1 MHVCNPPDLLFLI
14 ALVLKLRGSRFIFDH
29 HDLVPELFR
38 SRFPTGSALFY
49 RLSLALE
56 RMTFAAADAVISTNE
71 SYRRVAIERGRR
83 DPARVYVVRNGP
95 DLSRF
100 VPLEPEP
107 ALKHGKRHLACYV
120 GIMGFQDGLDYAIR
134 AMAYLRDS
142 LGRADVHAAFI
153 GAGDAFEASVALAH
167 QLGLDDAVD
176 FTGFLPDAEIQRYL
190 STADVCLAPEPKTP
204 LNDVSTMIKIMEYM
218 AMGRPIVSFDLDE
231 TRVSAGD
238 AAVYAPAN
246 DEREFARL
254 IAELLDDPDR
264 RTRMG
269 EIGRKRVEGELSWQV
284 SARNLIRVY
293 EQVLT
298 RRA

>member
-1 MHVCNPPDLLFLI
+1 M
-14 ALVLKLRGSRFIFDH
+14 
-29 HDLVPELFR
+29 PELFR

-49 RLSLALE
+49 RLSLVLE

-176 FTGFLPDAEIQRYL
+176 FTGFLPDAEIQRTFL
-190 STADVCLAPEPKTP
+190 DGRRAPGTRAEDAPERRLHHDQDHGVHGHGTP
-204 LNDVSTMIKIMEYM
+204 HRLVRPRRDPRV
-218 AMGRPIVSFDLDE
+218 GRRRRRLRPRE
-231 TRVSAGD
+231 RRAG
-238 AAVYAPAN
+238 VRPA
-246 DEREFARL
+246 DRELRY
-254 IAELLDDPDR
+254 DPDR
-264 RTRMG
+264 
-269 EIGRKRVEGELSWQV
+269 
-284 SARNLIRVY
+284 LIRM
-293 EQVLT
+293 
-298 RRA
+298 RRSGESASRASFRGRSPPGT